1 MVILRPL
8 FSGIAERLNT
18 FMTIS
23 WRLSVQVGDL
33 VQATLT
39 GLGKLPT
46 RTAIGLLIKPIAESE
61 YWSILLL
68 EGETYIALHKTEVE
82 VISASR

>member
-1 MVILRPL
+1 M
-8 FSGIAERLNT
+8 
-18 FMTIS
+18 
-23 WRLSVQVGDL
+23 QVGDL

-39 GLGKLPT
+39 GLGKPT

-68 EGETYIALHKTEVE
+68 EEETYIALHKTEVE